1 MIPLQKSNSVKG
13 NKEHIHVHV
22 FVGSKPVLYS
32 TSMDYNSHDDI
43 TNFRN
48 NKLKILTVM
57 KMFSFLS
64 VKIA

>member
-22 FVGSKPVLYS
+22 FVGKPVLYS